1 MILKIL
7 EMLVC
12 MELSQCVQE
21 FILFRN
27 PIVMADS
34 NKKT

>member
-7 EMLVC
+7 EMNLVC

-21 FILFRN
+21 FILFRD
-27 PIVMADS
+27 PIVMAGS
-34 NKKT
+34 N